1 MRYDIKAD
9 GLDDALESLKQ
20 LSGNAPG
27 RALAAALN
35 NMAKEAIAPLQ
46 AEVASVFD
54 RPTPF
59 TTNAFRI
66 DYAKPGSLEA
76 GVSVKDE
83 KSGSSQ
89 GQAPEAWFEPQVY
102 GGERRLKASEKR
114 LRQAGVL
121 PAGMYVAPGPGAR
134 LDAYGNMSRGHMM
147 QLLSGLQTFDL
158 SGSDHNAT
166 ESYRSQAKKHAKA
179 FFVIRKG
186 DRAIGIGERR
196 EWGKGSRNQ
205 FKVVLLFVRE
215 PTYAARFDFHKV
227 VRQVAENDALFES
240 YIDQAIASALGR
252 GW

>member
-9 GLDDALESLKQ
+9 GLDDALEPLKQ
-20 LSGNAPG
+20 LSGPAAR
-27 RALAAALN
+27 RALQMALN
-35 NMAKEAIAPLQ
+35 KMAEEAIGPLQ
-46 AEVASVFD
+46 SEVASVFD

-59 TTNAFRI
+59 TVNAFRI
-66 DYAKPGSLEA
+66 DYAKQSSLEA
-76 GVSVKDE
+76 AVAVKDE
-83 KSGSSQ
+83 KSGSSK

-102 GGERRLKASEKR
+102 GGERQLKASEKR

-121 PAGMYVAPGPGAR
+121 PPGMYVAPGPGAR

-186 DRAIGIGERR
+186 NRAIGIGERR
-196 EWGKGSRNQ
+196 EWGPGSRNR
-205 FKVVLLFVRE
+205 FKIVLLFVRE
-215 PTYAARFDFHKV
+215 PAYAPRFDFHKV
-227 VRQVAENDALFES
+227 VRHVAENDALFES
-240 YIDQAIASALGR
+240 YIDEALATALRR